1 MSEVYR
7 FIAAE
12 KATYPVTLLCRIL
25 GVPRSSYYAWADGQ
39 DARSARL
46 RADDALAHEITAV
59 HLASRGAYGVPRVH
73 AELRRLGHGVN
84 HKRVERLMRER
95 GIAGIT
101 RRHRRSLTRPD
112 RQARPAPDL
121 INRNF
126 TATRP
131 GTRLV
136 GDITYL
142 PTDEGWLYLACWLD
156 LATREVVGYAMAEH
170 HRADLVVDALHMAH
184 GRGRLEPG
192 CIAHSDRGSEYTS
205 TQLRTRIA
213 RLGLRA
219 STGRTGSCYDNAAA
233 ESFWAVLKAEIGT
246 RTWPDRTT
254 ARAAVFSFIETFYNR
269 RRLRKHPDW
278 GYLTPHE
285 TRLRHTPAA

>member
-25 GVPRSSYYAWADGQ
+25 GVPRSSFYAWADGQ
-39 DARSARL
+39 QARRERA
-46 RADDALAHEITAV
+46 RADDALVHEITVV
-59 HLASRGAYGVPRVH
+59 HLASKGAYGVPRVH
-73 AELRRLGHGVN
+73 AELRRRGHAVN

-101 RRHRRSLTRPD
+101 RRRRRSLTRPD

-121 INRNF
+121 IARDF

-142 PTDEGWLYLACWLD
+142 VR
-156 LATREVVGYAMAEH
+156 REALRRIPYSVG
-170 HRADLVVDALHMAH
+170 RN
-184 GRGRLEPG
+184 LEER
-192 CIAHSDRGSEYTS
+192 S
-205 TQLRTRIA
+205 
-213 RLGLRA
+213 
-219 STGRTGSCYDNAAA
+219 
-233 ESFWAVLKAEIGT
+233 
-246 RTWPDRTT
+246 
-254 ARAAVFSFIETFYNR
+254 
-269 RRLRKHPDW
+269 
-278 GYLTPHE
+278 
-285 TRLRHTPAA
+285 